1 MEDKTIQHLN
11 PIWRERANYIIR
23 VRIND
28 DAQDGIK
35 GWEQL
40 WSKKIEDDLYEIC
53 CIPFFLYNISL
64 GDEVKV
70 DSDHWITEV
79 KKRSGHFTFRVW
91 FGDSKDPTI
100 RERVMRNT
108 EELGCLFEWYST
120 NLLAISAPT
129 QDLAVIISGYL
140 LKKAELG
147 LLNYETG
154 QM

>member
-23 VRIND
+23 VRINA
-28 DAQDGIK
+28 DAHDGIK

-40 WSKKIEDDLYEIC
+40 WSRKIEDNHYEIC
-53 CIPFFLYNISL
+53 CIPFFLYNIAL

-70 DSDHWITEV
+70 DSDHRITEV

-100 RERVMRNT
+100 REQVMRET
-108 EELGCLFEWYST
+108 ERLGCLFEWYST

-129 QDLAVIISGYL
+129 HDLAGIISGFL
-140 LKKAELG
+140 QQKAKSSELV
-147 LLNYETG
+147 YETG
-154 QM
+154 QT